1 MPMRHSSS
9 RQHSH
14 SVSLGSINNSHRVTR
29 RKSINA
35 SAVNNAG
42 AARAAL
48 NEHDETPSRVSHR
61 RSFNS
66 SVRRPTLR
74 EIVDMNKRIGIA
86 NGVEDEG
93 ENQDSAVADGFA
105 DMASNNQVSRTRA
118 RRASEGSHL
127 TKGEGKRSSGE
138 LRCEKCGKEYKHS
151 SCLTKHLLVLFFLQF
166 LSSAM
171 SPWKTRQQHSSKLP
185 SLPNVVIG

>member
-1 MPMRHSSS
+1 
-9 RQHSH
+9 
-14 SVSLGSINNSHRVTR
+14 
-29 RKSINA
+29 
-35 SAVNNAG
+35 
-42 AARAAL
+42 
-48 NEHDETPSRVSHR
+48 
-61 RSFNS
+61 
-66 SVRRPTLR
+66 
-74 EIVDMNKRIGIA
+74 MNKRIGIA

-151 SCLTKHLLVLFFLQF
+151 SCLTKHLLVLPVLQF
-166 LSSAM
+166 LFSAM